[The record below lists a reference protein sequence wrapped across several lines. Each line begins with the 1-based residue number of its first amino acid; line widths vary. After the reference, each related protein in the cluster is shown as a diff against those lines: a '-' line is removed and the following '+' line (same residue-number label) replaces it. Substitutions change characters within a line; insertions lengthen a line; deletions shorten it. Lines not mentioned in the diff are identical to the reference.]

1 MRCGWAGATGQT
13 GRMPPQFAFAPAVME
28 EPMAA
33 FYISVS
39 PRKLQQMAA
48 AGRVTRY
55 RLDGKKVYKRD
66 ELDLLVSALPEWRV

>member
-1 MRCGWAGATGQT
+1 
-13 GRMPPQFAFAPAVME
+13 
-28 EPMAA
+28 MAA